1 MSNKT
6 NFGKKEVSREEKT
19 NLVNNVFSSVT
30 ENYDLMNDLMS
41 LGMHRLWKKRFVEI
55 IDVKENDIIL
65 DVGSGSS
72 LYRNL
77 FKNYEFKTHDFKYT
91 VGYHV
96 IAIKDK

>member
-1 MSNKT
+1 MKKTFFLNLNQINRDLFMNKFSNSLT
-6 NFGKKEVSREEKT
+6 EKA
-19 NLVNNVFSSVT
+19 S
-30 ENYDLMNDLMS
+30 
-41 LGMHRLWKKRFVEI
+41 
-55 IDVKENDIIL
+55 IL
-65 DVGSGSS
+65 DVGFGSS

>member
-1 MSNKT
+1 MKKTFFLNLNQINRDLFMNKFSNSLT
-6 NFGKKEVSREEKT
+6 EKA
-19 NLVNNVFSSVT
+19 S
-30 ENYDLMNDLMS
+30 
-41 LGMHRLWKKRFVEI
+41 
-55 IDVKENDIIL
+55 IL